1 MKIIVTGGA
10 GFIGSNVV
18 DLYISKGHKVAV
30 IDDLS
35 TGFRKN
41 LNPKAKFYKAD
52 IKNLE
57 EIDRIFALEKPEAV
71 NHHAAVASVIESIK
85 NPIKTFETNVIGTAN
100 LLISF
105 GKHGRGK
112 NKKFI
117 FSSTGGAMY
126 GSPKVIPVDEKTA
139 PHPIS
144 PYSLSKLLG
153 EETIKYYARELGFDY
168 LIFRYANVY
177 GPRQNP
183 KGEGGVIAIFSG
195 LMKSGKRP
203 TIFGNGNKVRDYVYV
218 GDIAEANMLG
228 LKKGR
233 NEIMN
238 IGSGKPTSDKKI
250 FDTVAEKLQFKMKPI
265 YAPKRKGEVIK
276 SALHAHHA
284 KRVLSWHPKTKLEE
298 GIGKTVHSV

>member
-10 GFIGSNVV
+10 GFIASNIV
-18 DLYISKGHKVAV
+18 DLYVRKGHKVVV
-30 IDDLS
+30 IDNLS

-52 IKNLE
+52 IDDLKE
-57 EIDRIFALEKPEAV
+57 MDRIFRLEKPDVV

-85 NPIKTFETNVIGTAN
+85 DPIKTFETNVIGTAN

-105 GKHGRGK
+105 GKYGPGK

-126 GSPKVIPVDEKTA
+126 GSPKIIPVDEKTV

-153 EETIKYYARELGFDY
+153 EETIKFYARELGFDY

-183 KGEGGVIAIFSG
+183 KGEGGVVAIFSG

-203 TIFGNGNKVRDYVYV
+203 TIFGDGTKVRDYVYV
-218 GDIAEANMLG
+218 GDIADANALG
-228 LKKGR
+228 LTKGK

-250 FDTVAEKLQFKMKPI
+250 FDTVAKELGFGLKPV

-284 KRVLSWHPKTKLEE
+284 KKVLSWHPKTKLEE
-298 GIGKTVHSV
+298 GIGKTVHSI